1 MMGEP
6 EQKLAMIILFGYSLW
21 KWP

>member
-1 MMGEP
+1 MGEP